1 MALRE
6 NQFYQIGLIVS
17 VMLTVVLGL
26 LAFFGFSNAS
36 QETVRAK
43 DAEDKFKKEQQVRSS
58 AEAAVTAMKIMVGAP
73 SSDTLE
79 QAVGRVTDEQLQR
92 EIKDVQALYENDL
105 RLYASGSGDAATRSY
120 NSLVKNLLEAVK
132 LSNNSLRVE
141 SEKVKIAD
149 SEKQTDVQQANNRAA
164 GLQQEVTRLTSRVAQ
179 LQGELEA
186 AKTEFATKLAAAE
199 DAHSQSVKGF
209 RDQVALLTTERD
221 ALNTKANKTEQVLNA
236 KVVQLQQYERK
247 KFLIP
252 DGRIVDL
259 SPSTGKVYINLGF
272 DDGLYRKIS
281 FSVFGRDVEL
291 EAGLEKATIEV
302 TNILG
307 PHSAEARI
315 MSQNERDPILPS
327 DQIVTA
333 TWEPGGYKVP
343 VAIAG
348 VIDLN
353 GDGQS
358 DLERLK
364 GFILK
369 NQGVLAAVMDESGD
383 IQGKIDLNTRY
394 LIVGDEPEDDR
405 GRQAFSKLDL
415 DAGTYRVQKIS
426 VREFL
431 HLNGFHPEPN
441 IRSLDAPEQMIDGF
455 RPRRPPAT
463 GSAFSQ

>member
-141 SEKVKIAD
+141 SEKVKIAA

-259 SPSTGKVYINLGF
+259 
-272 DDGLYRKIS
+272 
-281 FSVFGRDVEL
+281 
-291 EAGLEKATIEV
+291 
-302 TNILG
+302 
-307 PHSAEARI
+307 
-315 MSQNERDPILPS
+315 
-327 DQIVTA
+327 
-333 TWEPGGYKVP
+333 
-343 VAIAG
+343 
-348 VIDLN
+348 
-353 GDGQS
+353 
-358 DLERLK
+358 
-364 GFILK
+364 
-369 NQGVLAAVMDESGD
+369 
-383 IQGKIDLNTRY
+383 
-394 LIVGDEPEDDR
+394 
-405 GRQAFSKLDL
+405 
-415 DAGTYRVQKIS
+415 
-426 VREFL
+426 
-431 HLNGFHPEPN
+431 
-441 IRSLDAPEQMIDGF
+441 
-455 RPRRPPAT
+455 
-463 GSAFSQ
+463 